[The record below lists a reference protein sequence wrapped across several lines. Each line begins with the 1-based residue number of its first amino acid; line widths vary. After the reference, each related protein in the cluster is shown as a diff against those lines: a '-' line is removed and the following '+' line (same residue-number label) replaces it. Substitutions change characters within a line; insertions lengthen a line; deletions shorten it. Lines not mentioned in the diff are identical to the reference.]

1 MGGITLADNAPD
13 DPEGSFMLPTS
24 NTCGGGNG
32 LYNTSLLKDLNLL
45 NFSGSP
51 SLTPTGAANILNP
64 NLNAN
69 ANANASANGGSG
81 NADVAAL
88 TFSISDFLVPA
99 LQTKVWEDWQAA
111 DDFTSAFETQNDL
124 HHTTA
129 NGMPFHLG
137 LDSVLGSSLVSWDN
151 DDLPEDQAYDEFVF
165 DLPPSAFEPP
175 TVNVADLI
183 VGPHSVAGSTSVSPL
198 ELLAFPNEEDE
209 RYRELMLANLY
220 GFTEPATGSE
230 GESSSSESEEDDAED
245 SDDEDDEDEGHDG
258 EKDVAE
264 EPVLDIAAVTV
275 ADAEQEVLPSDIE
288 SETMIIMGIN
298 PKKAATAPV
307 MTAVSKPEDPNKRRM
322 EESLAARI
330 SNDLGPEHMAGLFK
344 ILKGD
349 QVDDEDEEMEVDLSC
364 LDETMLVQVYQYV
377 ETCCMQTMGS
387 IVAAE
392 QRAALDRAHRQKQQQ
407 QQQQQYQYRHQGYED
422 RTPELSPSYS
432 SSSSPSPPHSSS
444 HPVSPTKGSRNT
456 NKKRNGATM
465 ASMMVYQDANHGADQ
480 DPHWNA
486 GHHHPYKATAAAAPT
501 ATTRRKRSNTAGSR
515 KMQKDVQHM
524 HQQLL
529 QQEQQQAYEAC
540 VAAETM
546 MLQTADDEMDVGED
560 AEIDVVGI

>member
-1 MGGITLADNAPD
+1 MLYLPLPLPISRITLADNAPD

-99 LQTKVWEDWQAA
+99 
-111 DDFTSAFETQNDL
+111 SAFETQNDL

-422 RTPELSPSYS
+422 RTPELSPR
-432 SSSSPSPPHSSS
+432 
-444 HPVSPTKGSRNT
+444 SRNT